1 VTLRSIPGALR
12 PRARGWPPP
21 AAGLLIGGVGVAL
34 GVAAAWLPL
43 AWAVGGLIAAAVV
56 ALALIDPVYGLAAA
70 LILGPTKPLTD
81 AYAPALPLDAG
92 QIALI
97 LTLGAWFLHAARR
110 GEVRVPASP
119 FNVPLLVF
127 VGVALLSLTDALSL
141 GYGLNEVIKWAQIVV
156 VMWLA
161 VDFARRG
168 RLGFV
173 VGAVLTSAAVQA
185 AIGVWQFGLRGNG
198 PEQFLILGGR
208 FYRAYGTFEQP
219 NPYGG
224 FVGMA
229 LAVACGVAL
238 GALMGWARP
247 VGENLRARRPLSAR
261 RVLRAASNAHAP
273 ALIGLIVLAGLLL
286 AGLLASWSRGAWL
299 GFGAAAFVML
309 AAWPRR
315 AWIGLLL
322 AAGAVLAAALAMR
335 FNLLPGE
342 IAARLTGFTAYFR
355 SFDVRGV
362 DINDL
367 NFSVIERLAHW
378 QAAREMARHNFWL
391 GVGIGNYEPV
401 YAAYALMNWPY
412 PLGHA
417 HNFYLNLF
425 AETGIIGLIAY
436 GALWI
441 VVLWQTWRATRGGAP
456 WQRGLAIGLLGAWTH
471 LLVHSLVD
479 KLYVANLHLHVGV
492 LLGALSYISMNR
504 THKTEAA

>member
-1 VTLRSIPGALR
+1 MLRSTPGALI

-21 AAGLLIGGVGVAL
+21 LVGLLAGGIALAL
-34 GVAAAWLPL
+34 GVAAARLPL
-43 AWAVGGLIAAAVV
+43 VWVVGGLIAAAVV
-56 ALALIDPVYGLAAA
+56 VLALIDPVYGLAAA
-70 LILGPTKPLTD
+70 LVLGPTKPLTD

-97 LTLGAWFLHAARR
+97 LALGAWFLHAARK
-110 GEVRVPASP
+110 GEVRIPATP
-119 FNVPLLVF
+119 FNVPLLIF
-127 VGVALLSLTDALSL
+127 LGVALLSLTDALSL
-141 GYGLNEVIKWAQIVV
+141 GYGLNEVIKWGQLIV

-173 VGAVLTSAAVQA
+173 VGAVLASAAVQA
-185 AIGVWQFGLRGNG
+185 AVGVWQFGLRGDG
-198 PEQFLILGGR
+198 PETFLILGGR

-247 VGENLRARRPLSAR
+247 VGKSLRARRPLSAR
-261 RVLRAASNAHAP
+261 RVLHAALNAHAP
-273 ALIGLIVLAGLLL
+273 ALIGMIMLVTLLL

-299 GFGAAAFVML
+299 GFGAAALVML

-315 AWIGLLL
+315 AWVGLLL
-322 AAGAVLAAALAMR
+322 VAGAAIAALLAVR
-335 FNLLPGE
+335 FNLLPGAV
-342 IAARLTGFTAYFR
+342 AARLTGFTAYFQ

-401 YAAYALMNWPY
+401 YAAYALINWPY

-425 AETGIIGLIAY
+425 AETGIIGLAAY

-441 VVLWQTWRATRGGAP
+441 VVLWQTWRATRSGDLWA
-456 WQRGLAIGLLGAWTH
+456 RGLAIGLLGAWTH

-479 KLYVANLHLHVGV
+479 KLYVANLHLHIGV
-492 LLGALSYISMNR
+492 LLGVLTFIIARQSR
-504 THKTEAA
+504 PDEVT